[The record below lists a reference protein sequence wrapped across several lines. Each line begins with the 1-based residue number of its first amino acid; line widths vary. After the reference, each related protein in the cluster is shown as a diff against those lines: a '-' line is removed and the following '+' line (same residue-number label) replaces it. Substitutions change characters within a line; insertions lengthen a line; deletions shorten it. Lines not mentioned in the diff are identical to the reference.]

1 MEICRCYLQIKD
13 FLFLSL
19 KSWLTSTLLLF
30 VLNLYL
36 KDFCQCPAN
45 PYQMSDIWD
54 TTESGSVKVL
64 VAQSCLPLRARMV
77 CSPPGSSVCGTL
89 QARILEWVA
98 ILFSRGSSWPKDWTQ
113 VSHTAGIFLTICA
126 TREAH
131 CGHKM
136 TIQKELEIDDFF
148 TYAIIKRYLGDR
160 ALSLLYSPWA
170 AL

>member
-1 MEICRCYLQIKD
+1 MALPQSYAGAKWHWLCSVTLCWYLELGPNGGIHTMEICKCYLQIKD

-98 ILFSRGSSWPKDWTQ
+98 ILFSRGSS
-113 VSHTAGIFLTICA
+113 
-126 TREAH
+126 
-131 CGHKM
+131 
-136 TIQKELEIDDFF
+136 
-148 TYAIIKRYLGDR
+148 
-160 ALSLLYSPWA
+160 
-170 AL
+170 